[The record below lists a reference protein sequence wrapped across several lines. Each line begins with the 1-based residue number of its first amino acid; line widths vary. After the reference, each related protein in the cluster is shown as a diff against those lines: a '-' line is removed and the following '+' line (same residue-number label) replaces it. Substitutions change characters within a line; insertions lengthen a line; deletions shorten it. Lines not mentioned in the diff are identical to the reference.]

1 MKECYAV
8 IFSSNLS
15 KDHDGYFAA
24 ASRMEELAKQQ
35 KGFLGIDSARGEDGF
50 GISVS
55 YWENEEA
62 ILAWKENAVHKEI
75 QKLGKEKWYSSYS
88 LRVCKIFREYEF
100 TKEPGVS

>member
-15 KDHDGYFAA
+15 KDPDGYFAA

-35 KGFLGIDSARGEDGF
+35 KGFLGIESARGEDGF

-55 YWENEEA
+55 YWEDEEA
-62 ILAWKENAVHKEI
+62 ILAWKENAVHREI

-88 LRVCKIFREYEF
+88 LRVCRVFREYEF